1 MPSNVYTYVDEERRE
16 EIEEAVEEGGWNS
29 LADYVRTMMRAG
41 ENNFAELD
49 PRSSDGSNAGEK
61 RVSNAE
67 LRSELSDEFQ
77 HVDEVINDLVEDFKA
92 DLRHRMKEME
102 RDDAYP
108 VESDG
113 AGNYRI
119 EE

>member
-1 MPSNVYTYVDEERRE
+1 MPSNVYTYVDEERRK

-29 LADYVRTMMRAG
+29 LADYVRTMIRAG
-41 ENNFAELD
+41 ESNFAELD
-49 PRSSDGSNAGEK
+49 PRSSNGSNAAER
-61 RVSNAE
+61 RVSSAE
-67 LRSELSDEFQ
+67 LRSELTDEFQ
-77 HVDEVINDLVEDFKA
+77 HVDEVIDDLVKDFRA

-102 RDDAYP
+102 QDEAYS

-113 AGNYRI
+113 AGNYKI